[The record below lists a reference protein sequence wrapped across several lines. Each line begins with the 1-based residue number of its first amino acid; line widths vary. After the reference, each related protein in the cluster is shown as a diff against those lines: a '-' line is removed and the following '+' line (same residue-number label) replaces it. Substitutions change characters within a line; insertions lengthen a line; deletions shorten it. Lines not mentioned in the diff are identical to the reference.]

1 MNNNEF
7 YKIIGNWI
15 SFLRKQKGLSLE
27 ALAYQSGISKG
38 GLSEI
43 ERGMKEPRASTIFL
57 ICNTLFISLKDFLI
71 LMKLKNFQSM
81 NKKMEPFGLHF
92 Y

>member
-1 MNNNEF
+1 MKLCKDMNNNEF
-7 YKIIGNWI
+7 NKIIGNRI

-57 ICNTLFISLKDFLI
+57 ICNTLFISLKDFFDFDEI
-71 LMKLKNFQSM
+71 EKFSID
-81 NKKMEPFGLHF
+81 E
-92 Y
+92 

>member
-57 ICNTLFISLKDFLI
+57 ICNTLFISFKDFFDFDEI
-71 LMKLKNFQSM
+71 EKFSID
-81 NKKMEPFGLHF
+81 E
-92 Y
+92 

>member
-1 MNNNEF
+1 MKLCKDMNNNEF
-7 YKIIGNWI
+7 NKIIGNRI

-57 ICNTLFISLKDFLI
+57 ICNTLFISLKDFFDFNEI
-71 LMKLKNFQSM
+71 ENFSID
-81 NKKMEPFGLHF
+81 E
-92 Y
+92 

>member
-1 MNNNEF
+1 MKLCKVMNNNKF
-7 YKIIGNWI
+7 NQIIGNRI
-15 SFLRKQKGLSLE
+15 CFLRKQKGLSLE

-57 ICNTLFISLKDFLI
+57 ICVTLEMSLKEFFDFKEI
-71 LMKLKNFQSM
+71 ENFSID
-81 NKKMEPFGLHF
+81 N
-92 Y
+92 